1 MHYGRQGKVKSF
13 KTLDKFESESILA
26 VITQSP

>member
-1 MHYGRQGKVKSF
+1 MHYGKHGKIKSF
-13 KTLDKFESESILA
+13 RTLDKFESEFILA